1 LVLDNINLIIKPG
14 EFLALVG
21 MSGCGKSTLV
31 NLLPRLYNPNK
42 GLIKINDVD
51 INSLK
56 LDTLRKNISYV
67 GQDTILFNDTVKNNI
82 IYGQDNV
89 SDKDALEALK
99 KSYALNF
106 VMEMPNGLNTIIGE
120 NGVLLS
126 GGQRQRLAIARS
138 FLKNSQVLIFDEATS
153 SLDSVSEKYIQK
165 ALDELKDGKTTIVI
179 AHRLSTVENA
189 NKIIVMDNGR
199 IVESG
204 THKELLEKKNY
215 YYKLYNSQLF
225 K

>member
-1 LVLDNINLIIKPG
+1 
-14 EFLALVG
+14 

-31 NLLPRLYNPNK
+31 NLLPRLYNPNT
-42 GLIKINDVD
+42 GSITINGVD
-51 INSLK
+51 INNLK

-67 GQDTILFNDTVKNNI
+67 GQDTILFNDTVRNNI

-89 SDKDALEALK
+89 IEKDVIDALK
-99 KSYALNF
+99 KSYALDF
-106 VMEMPNGLNTIIGE
+106 VMEMPDGLNTIIGE

-138 FLKNSQVLIFDEATS
+138 FLKNSKVLIFDEATS

-204 THKELLEKKNY
+204 THKELLEQNNY